1 MAVCLLSECE
11 LLEARTPEDIAD
23 VRRLFRAYADWLEV
37 DLCFQ
42 GFERELAELPG
53 CYAPPAGRL
62 LIARV
67 GGEVVGC
74 VGLRPLEA
82 SVCEMKRLWVEPGFA
97 GYGVGRASLKRSSP
111 RPAISAIG
119 ACASTPFPRACRRPS
134 ISTPRSAFSRS
145 PPITTIRSP
154 GWSCWNSNFSQLR
167 RGRDQR
173 SAAAICAS
181 RRSSARP
188 AGS

>member
-97 GYGVGRASLKRSSP
+97 GYGVGRALAEAIVTAARQIGY
-111 RPAISAIG
+111 RRMRLDTIPARMPAAQHLYAAIG
-119 ACASTPFPRACRRPS
+119 FRE
-134 ISTPRSAFSRS
+134 I
-145 PPITTIRSP
+145 
-154 GWSCWNSNFSQLR
+154 
-167 RGRDQR
+167 
-173 SAAAICAS
+173 
-181 RRSSARP
+181 P
-188 AGS
+188 AYYDNPLAGVVMLELEL